1 MQKWEYKRI
10 RITGSRY
17 DGHTRI
23 NTVDGIDGAQIEAR
37 EQLDLDG
44 YIKKLGSEGWE
55 MINATDDDIY
65 FKRPIEE

>member
-10 RITGSRY
+10 RITGTRY
-17 DGHTRI
+17 DGHIRI
-23 NTVDGIDGAQIEAR
+23 DTVDGIDGAQIEKG

-65 FKRPIEE
+65 FKRPIE